1 MEKGG
6 GCLKNMLLIDF
17 GSTYTKITAVDLDAP
32 KLLGTA
38 RALTTIKEGIEV
50 GLRQAEGKLQQL
62 IGEVKF
68 DSKLACSS
76 AAGGLRMV
84 AIGLVPEL
92 TVEAARRAALGAG
105 ARVVGAYGYQLTSK
119 EVDEIIQL
127 RPDLLILAG
136 GTDGGDTE
144 TIIHNSRVLASSSLT
159 APIILAGNKTVA
171 AEVADLLQAKGKT
184 CYLTPNVL
192 PGLGRLNIEPVQE
205 AIRRIFLERIIYAK
219 GLDRVLNEIDGV
231 MMPTPAAALAAAKRL
246 SDGNGLEAGMGELIL
261 VDVGGATTDLHSVA
275 NGLPTKPEVSL
286 RGLPEPRVKR
296 TVEGDLG
303 MRYSAAS
310 LVEAFGIQRLEQVSG
325 LPADIIREGVNKRIK
340 NVSMVPVSTEDS
352 QLEQT
357 IGFLAVKGAMDRHVG
372 ILETVYSPF
381 GVTYI
386 QTGKD
391 LTGIKH
397 AIGAGGVLVAQEK
410 PEKILRGVLFEAN
423 SPELLKPISPQ
434 FWLDSSYVLTTL
446 GLLAQMAPEESYLLL
461 RKAIALVPRSE
472 EVKEETP

>member
-1 MEKGG
+1 M
-6 GCLKNMLLIDF
+6 NNILLVDF
-17 GSTYTKITAVDLDAP
+17 GSTYTKITAVDLDGP
-32 KLLGTA
+32 RLLGTA

-50 GLRQAEGKLQQL
+50 GLRHAESKLERL
-62 IGEVKF
+62 IGKIKF

-105 ARVVGAYGYQLTSK
+105 ARVVGAYGYQLTSE

-127 RPDLLILAG
+127 SPDLLILAG
-136 GTDGGDTE
+136 GTDGGDIE
-144 TIIHNSRVLASSSLT
+144 TILHNGRVLASSSLT
-159 APIILAGNKTVA
+159 APIILAGNKSATPKIM
-171 AEVADLLQAKGKT
+171 DILQAESKT
-184 CYLTPNVL
+184 CYLVPNVL

-205 AIRRIFLERIIYAK
+205 AIRQIFLERIIYAK

-246 SDGNGLEAGMGELIL
+246 SDGDGLDSGMGELIL

-275 NGLPTKPEVSL
+275 KGLPTRPEVSL
-286 RGLPEPRVKR
+286 RGLPEPLVKR

-310 LVEAFGIQRLEQVSG
+310 LLEAFGIHRLEEISG
-325 LPADIIREGVNKRIK
+325 LSADVILAGINRRTM
-340 NVSMVPVSTEDS
+340 NVSMIPETSEDS
-352 QLEQT
+352 LLDQAL
-357 IGFLAVKGAMDRHVG
+357 GFLAVKGATHRHAGV
-372 ILETVYSPF
+372 LETVYTPF

-391 LTGIKH
+391 LTGIKNV
-397 AIGAGGVLVAQEK
+397 IGTGGVLVAQER
-410 PEKILRGVLFEAN
+410 PEKILRGALFELD
-423 SPELLKPISPQ
+423 SPESLKPISPH
-434 FWLDSSYVLTTL
+434 FWLDSGYVLTTL
-446 GLLAQMAPEESYLLL
+446 GLLAQMAPEESYQLL
-461 RKAIALVPRSE
+461 RNAITLVTIPE
-472 EVKEETP
+472 EGVKEETP